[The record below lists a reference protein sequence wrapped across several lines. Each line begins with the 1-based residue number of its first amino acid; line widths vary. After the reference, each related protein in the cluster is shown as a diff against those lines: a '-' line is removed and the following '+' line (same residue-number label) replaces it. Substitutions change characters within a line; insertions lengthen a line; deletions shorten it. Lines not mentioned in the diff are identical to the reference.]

1 MWTEVQQALNQSTA
15 NLMTGL
21 VRLVPGTIALAV
33 SLLIAA
39 GVGLLLSLIVKRALT
54 GIEFDRRAAAWGWT
68 DLGTSSAKGPTAM
81 AARLVWWLFVFLG
94 FLVGVAAFDPT
105 LTSQI
110 ALRLFGSAMNL
121 IVALVLLIVGS
132 LFARVLS
139 RGVLI
144 TLVNMNVQQARLV
157 SVGVKWLVLVFAAA
171 MAFDHLSIGGH
182 IVEIAFAILFGGIV
196 LALALAVGLHSKDVA
211 DWLTTRPTDQERGS
225 GPPIDHL

>member
-15 NLMTGL
+15 NLVTGL
-21 VRLVPGTIALAV
+21 VRLVPGTIALA
-33 SLLIAA
+33 
-39 GVGLLLSLIVKRALT
+39 LSLIVAAGIGGLVSALLKRALT
-54 GIEFDRRAAAWGWT
+54 GIDFDRRAVGWGWV
-68 DLGTSSAKGPTAM
+68 DLGASGGSSPTAM
-81 AARLVWWLFVFLG
+81 AARLVWWLSLFLG
-94 FLVGVAAFDPT
+94 FLVGIAAFDPN

-110 ALRLFGSAMNL
+110 AFRLFGSAMNL
-121 IVALVLLIVGS
+121 IVALVLLVAGT
-132 LFARVLS
+132 LFARFLS

-157 SVGVKWLVLVFAAA
+157 SVGVKWLVLVFAGA

-211 DWLTTRPTDQERGS
+211 DWLTTRPSDHDRGG